1 MAEIMVLKS
10 NEKRGYERNPK
21 ELLDIREK
29 VAEYQR
35 RWRVVTWR
43 VKAGVEKYW
52 KNIRELAYIISMLRS
67 IRSYYYLDVNNILT

>member
-21 ELLDIREK
+21 ELLGGREK
-29 VAEYQR
+29 VAGYQR

-43 VKAGVEKYW
+43 VKAGVEKCW
-52 KNIRELAYIISMLRS
+52 KNMRELGYIISMLRS
-67 IRSYYYLDVNNILT
+67 IRSCCCLDVNNLLT

>member
-29 VAEYQR
+29 VAGYQR
-35 RWRVVTWR
+35 RWRVLTWR
-43 VKAGVEKYW
+43 VKAGVEKCW
-52 KNIRELAYIISMLRS
+52 KNMRELGYIISMLQS
-67 IRSYYYLDVNNILT
+67 IRSYYCLDVNNLLT